1 MMPPSCKSHQYQMSY
16 FEGNDFDMERIKL
29 QSLYSTLLD
38 SGASVSLKVTLESL
52 VTHRKGNISL
62 LDYISA
68 PLKNVNKYRLG
79 LLQCLQC
86 SN

>member
-1 MMPPSCKSHQYQMSY
+1 MLQSK
-16 FEGNDFDMERIKL
+16 GERIKL

-52 VTHRKGNISL
+52 VTHINGNISL

-68 PLKNVNKYRLG
+68 PVKNVNKTVLV
-79 LLQCLQC
+79 CC
-86 SN
+86 SVYSVATKVTVVHYS